1 MEMNKLLIVLIILS
15 ILGTVLVYDM
25 LPDKIPGHI
34 GLNGEV
40 DRYDSKETIILTSI
54 LPLIIYLLMVFL
66 PKIDPKR
73 SSYLKH
79 KKAYEITK
87 VLIIIFIIM
96 IQWVMIMLALG
107 FNINVGMIV
116 RIGVGLLFIVMG
128 NYMSQIRQNYLFGI
142 KTPWTLANEI
152 VWKKTHRVGAFS
164 FIIGGI
170 ILIGTSF
177 FNGPIAAVSLI
188 AAIIISTF
196 YPMIYSYIEYKRV
209 CKK

>member
-1 MEMNKLLIVLIILS
+1 MNKLLIVLIILS
-15 ILGTVLVYDM
+15 ILGTILVYDM
-25 LPDKIPGHI
+25 LPDEIPGHI

-54 LPLIIYLLMVFL
+54 LPLIIYLLMIFL

-73 SSYLKH
+73 SSYMKH

-107 FNINVGMIV
+107 FDINVGMIV

-128 NYMSQIRQNYLFGI
+128 NYMGQIRHNYFFGI

-164 FIIGGI
+164 FMIGGI

-177 FNGPIAAVSLI
+177 LNGPIAAVSLI
-188 AAIIISTF
+188 AAIVISAF
-196 YPMIYSYIEYKRV
+196 YPMIYSYIEYKKI